1 IQKDLI
7 LREKLKKIFFL
18 HTNLDGYYHLLFR
31 AIFEIEKLYPAA
43 YQVVVQYRHWL
54 TTEVYKL
61 LLTVKK
67 DTTKSDSDMF
77 LFTLDGAIIQLLD
90 ETRGDTRELLFAYIL
105 KGIFLKD

>member
-1 IQKDLI
+1 MQKLRFITISTLKNGLLKCAYTFKRRLKSALNHLHTKDLI

-67 DTTKSDSDMF
+67 DTEK
-77 LFTLDGAIIQLLD
+77 
-90 ETRGDTRELLFAYIL
+90 R
-105 KGIFLKD
+105 

>member
-1 IQKDLI
+1 M
-7 LREKLKKIFFL
+7 REKLKEIFFL

-67 DTTKSDSDMF
+67 DATKSDSDMF
-77 LFTLDGAIIQLLD
+77 LFTLEGP
-90 ETRGDTRELLFAYIL
+90 LFSC
-105 KGIFLKD
+105 

>member
-1 IQKDLI
+1 MPTLSKRRLKRTSALNHLHTKDLI

-18 HTNLDGYYHLLFR
+18 HTSLDGYYHLLFR

-67 DTTKSDSDMF
+67 DATKSDSDMF
-77 LFTLDGAIIQLLD
+77 LFTL
-90 ETRGDTRELLFAYIL
+90 EVPLFSC
-105 KGIFLKD
+105 

>member
-1 IQKDLI
+1 MVITTCYL
-7 LREKLKKIFFL
+7 
-18 HTNLDGYYHLLFR
+18 GLF
-31 AIFEIEKLYPAA
+31 FEIEKLYPAA

-67 DTTKSDSDMF
+67 DAKKSDSDMF

-90 ETRGDTRELLFAYIL
+90 ETRGDTRELLFTYIL